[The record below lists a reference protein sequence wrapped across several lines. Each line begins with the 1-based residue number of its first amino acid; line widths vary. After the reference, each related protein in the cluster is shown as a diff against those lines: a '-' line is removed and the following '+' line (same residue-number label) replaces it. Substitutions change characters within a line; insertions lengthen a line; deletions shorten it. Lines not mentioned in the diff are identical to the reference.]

1 MNFCYLIVA
10 KKNIFF
16 KNGIYSETCNKPSES
31 MELKLLPSISL
42 Y

>member
-10 KKNIFF
+10 KKIIFF
-16 KNGIYSETCNKPSES
+16 KYGIYSETCKKPSES

>member
-10 KKNIFF
+10 KKIIFF
-16 KNGIYSETCNKPSES
+16 KYGFYSETCKKPSES